1 MMLVTLEQVKSHLRI
16 VHSSDDDDLI
26 GKIHAAS
33 AVVVQYLKEGALEFL
48 DSSGRVEVDSAG
60 DPVGVPEDVQ
70 VATLIMVGYLNK
82 DRDEDSDRAY
92 EMGYLPKPVMAML
105 YRKRDPACR

>member
-1 MMLVTLEQVKSHLRI
+1 MMLVTLEQVKAHLRI
-16 VHSSDDDDLI
+16 VHSSDDDDLT

-33 AVVVQYLKEGALEFL
+33 ALVVQYLKEGAMEFL
-48 DSSGRVEVDSAG
+48 DSSGSVEIDSAG
-60 DPVGVPEDVQ
+60 DPVGVPDDVQ

-82 DRDEDSDRAY
+82 DRDEDPDRAY